1 MTKIALFMIMCS
13 YVAGDCMNPVEM
25 DTYYDDMYS
34 CLNAGHQES
43 IDKAKEIGEEDIN
56 EHGIYMKF
64 VCAEKEILI
73 PKGKPI

>member
-1 MTKIALFMIMCS
+1 MIMCS
-13 YVAGDCMNPVEM
+13 YITGDCINPIELNLS
-25 DTYYDDMYS
+25 YDDMYT

-43 IDKAKEIGEEDIN
+43 INKAKEIGREDIN

-64 VCAEKEILI
+64 ICAEKEILL